1 METEFWHQRWQ
12 ENQTGFH
19 LPDTNP
25 HLQTCLPQLAIP
37 AGSTVFVP
45 LCGKSLDMI
54 WLREQGYA
62 VVGVEISPLAVTS
75 FFRENRL
82 QVEKTTAGDFTLYQ
96 SDGIRIYCGDYMQL
110 APRQLGEIRLVYDR
124 AALIAL
130 PPRMRQDYVRQYV
143 TLTDSNTPVLLITL
157 EYPQEQMDGPPFSV
171 SEEEVVSLYSGRHEI
186 EKLVDKDILAS
197 EPRFAE
203 RGITLLHEKVYLLS

>member
-12 ENQTGFH
+12 ENQIGFH

-45 LCGKSLDMI
+45 LCGKSLDMF
-54 WLREQGYA
+54 WLREQGHA
-62 VVGVEISPLAVTS
+62 VIGVEISPLAVES
-75 FFRENRL
+75 FFQENKL
-82 QVEKTTAGDFTLYQ
+82 QVEKTESGDFALYQ
-96 SDGIRIYCGDYMQL
+96 SDAIRIYCGDYMQL
-110 APRQLGEIRLVYDR
+110 TPRQLGEIRLVYDR
-124 AALIAL
+124 ASLIAL
-130 PPRMRQDYVRQYV
+130 PPRMRQDYVRQHV
-143 TLTDSNTPVLLITL
+143 TLTDTNTPVLLITL

-171 SEEEVVSLYSGRHEI
+171 SEEEVTNLYAGRYKI
-186 EKLVDKDILAS
+186 EKLIDKDVLAN

-203 RGITLLHEKVYLLS
+203 RGLTALHEKVYLLT